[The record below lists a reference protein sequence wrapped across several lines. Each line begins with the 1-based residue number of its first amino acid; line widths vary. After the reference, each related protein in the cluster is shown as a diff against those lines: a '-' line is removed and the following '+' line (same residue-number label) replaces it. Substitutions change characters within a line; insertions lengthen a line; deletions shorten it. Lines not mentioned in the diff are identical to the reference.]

1 MNTLVYTSFSPRAI
15 SLAWYLFLYSFQS
28 IIFFC
33 RSDWVTYGRSLRNL
47 YGNDT
52 SGISGLHGHFNTV
65 GGNGA
70 DSTSLF
76 LQSQTGNAH
85 PEDVDNCPVSD
96 PKHFLDL
103 LDKYQVLNPEK
114 SASAQNAH
122 LNLKIFTQVTPSLM
136 NCLLQFSSELIEIA
150 RIRWALLNFF
160 TALELKL
167 SSCVFVNENFP
178 RLKHRKIWF
187 IIHSLLIGPYCII
200 V

>member
-1 MNTLVYTSFSPRAI
+1 MRAFIFIFSFN
-15 SLAWYLFLYSFQS
+15 FLNFY
-28 IIFFC
+28 FF

-122 LNLKIFTQVTPSLM
+122 LNLRIFTQVTPSLM

-178 RLKHRKIWF
+178 RLKHRKI
-187 IIHSLLIGPYCII
+187 
-200 V
+200 

>member
-1 MNTLVYTSFSPRAI
+1 M
-15 SLAWYLFLYSFQS
+15 
-28 IIFFC
+28 IFFC

-52 SGISGLHGHFNTV
+52 GGISGLHGHMNTV

-70 DSTSLF
+70 DGSSMF

-85 PEDVDNCPVSD
+85 PEDLDSCASD
-96 PKHFLDL
+96 PNNFLDL
-103 LDKYQVLNPEK
+103 LDKYQVLNPEL
-114 SASAQNAH
+114 SAGAQNAH
-122 LNLKIFTQVTPSLM
+122 LNLRIFTQVTPSLM

-167 SSCVFVNENFP
+167 SSCFFVNEKFP
-178 RLKHRKIWF
+178 RLKHRKI
-187 IIHSLLIGPYCII
+187 
-200 V
+200 